1 MKIKSA
7 IAFLAASALVLT
19 ASACGSAGSTVS
31 SSSSAKTTVSVI
43 GFPGLFAQQFEELVI
58 KPYEKANPNVTI
70 KYTEKK
76 TSAESIGQVVA
87 AKNRQTYDIAI
98 VDKSAQGDANK
109 QGVFSKVSAD
119 DAPNIND
126 LVDTAKSEDG
136 YGPSVYIDSLALI
149 YNKDTVK
156 NAPSK
161 WEDLWNPEYKGQVVM
176 SINNAFGL
184 SLIAGLAHDNGDDYT
199 KSIDKEI
206 DQLKQLKGGQVQSF
220 SPTPDVYTSV
230 ASGAAQVGLGWYA
243 RAKSFAD
250 ENTNVG
256 VVVPKNGGVALTP
269 TINLVEGAPN
279 KKEALK
285 FLNYAIGSEAQS
297 ALAKKGYYG
306 PVSSKVTLS
315 DDELSKTAAIDG
327 GVLEGGVVPDWNY
340 IATVTTDW
348 LQVIKQ
354 EITS

>member
-1 MKIKSA
+1 MKLKSI
-7 IAFLAASALVLT
+7 IALLATSGLILT
-19 ASACGSAGSTVS
+19 ASACGTSNTTNS
-31 SSSSAKTTVSVI
+31 SSGSKTTVSVI
-43 GFPGLFAQQFEELVI
+43 GFPGLFAQQFDELVI

-98 VDKSAQGDANK
+98 VDKSAQGDADK
-109 QGVFSKVSAD
+109 QGVFSKISED
-119 DAPNIND
+119 EAPNIAD
-126 LVDTAKSEDG
+126 LIDTAKSEDG

-156 NAPSK
+156 KAPST

-206 DQLKQLKGGQVQSF
+206 EQLKQLKGGQVQSF

-243 RAKSFAD
+243 RAKTFAD

-256 VVVPKNGGVALTP
+256 VVVPKNSGVALTP
-269 TINLVEGAPN
+269 TINLVNGAPN
-279 KKEALK
+279 KTEALK
-285 FLNYAIGSEAQS
+285 FLNYAIGAEAQT
-297 ALAKKGYYG
+297 ALASKGYYG
-306 PVSSKVTLS
+306 PVNSKVTLS
-315 DDELSKTAAIDG
+315 ADELSKTAAIDG
-327 GVLEGGVVPDWNY
+327 GVLEGGVVPDWIY
-340 IATVTTDW
+340 ISTVTTDW
-348 LQVIKQ
+348 LQIIKQ